1 MANDVSHAY
10 NLLNLLSC
18 VVDVRH
24 CHAWRRDYTFSTILL
39 PLKIGLKM
47 CDVKSLITTVVILQ
61 LDGESL
67 FKYNFCCILAA

>member
-1 MANDVSHAY
+1 
-10 NLLNLLSC
+10 
-18 VVDVRH
+18 
-24 CHAWRRDYTFSTILL
+24 
-39 PLKIGLKM
+39 M